1 MRPWCAVALLAC
13 AVPRGGRAS
22 FVAIDPSVH
31 AARLGDDYEWAVR
44 SVPFVELAADDDVV
58 AAFYYRWRVLRK
70 HVTWTGAPDGYVITE
85 FLREV
90 SWAGLHNT
98 IPAAA
103 GHHLREARWL
113 RNATAASDYARFW
126 FAGTGAAPASYTSW
140 IGHAAWA
147 LWAHAVDEQRRVC
160 LLYTSPSPRD

>member
-1 MRPWCAVALLAC
+1 MWCAVALLAC

-22 FVAIDPSVH
+22 FVAIDPSAH

-70 HVTWTGAPDGYVITE
+70 HVAWTGAPDGYVITE

-90 SWAGLHNT
+90 SWWQDDDRDAMEVSISGPGCRPT
-98 IPAAA
+98 IASAMW
-103 GHHLREARWL
+103 GEAD
-113 RNATAASDYARFW
+113 AIARIW
-126 FAGTGAAPASYTSW
+126 PRC
-140 IGHAAWA
+140 
-147 LWAHAVDEQRRVC
+147 RRR
-160 LLYTSPSPRD
+160 TRSSPPSSRRGPT